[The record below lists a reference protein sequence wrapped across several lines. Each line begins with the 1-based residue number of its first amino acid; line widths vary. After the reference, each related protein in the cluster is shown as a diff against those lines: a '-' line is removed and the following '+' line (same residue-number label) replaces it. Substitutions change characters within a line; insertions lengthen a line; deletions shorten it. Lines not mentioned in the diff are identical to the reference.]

1 MAHSARFLKVHANC
15 KGEFCVENHLLICAS
30 IWWKVVKNLVYLCFR
45 EISMCRNGSRIELV
59 HKQIVTNSSIGE
71 GAGIIHTHYL
81 SAVLTQTR
89 SGLGVV
95 AELLMHYVD
104 CILSIKHL
112 SCGGLSFLLFV
123 SLCQSI
129 FVDLDYNFSKHFEI
143 LLFIFNYY
151 NLNSLF

>member
-1 MAHSARFLKVHANC
+1 M
-15 KGEFCVENHLLICAS
+15 
-30 IWWKVVKNLVYLCFR
+30 KNLVYLCFR

-143 LLFIFNYY
+143 LLFIII
-151 NLNSLF
+151 